1 MRVTSWLREDSDM
14 QMIFVKHFL
23 KQLVNV
29 PKTLFWNENFAWIS
43 SIGQIDVDHCLTS
56 SGFKVPSVTGMTNNN
71 VVTLSW
77 LLAQDLPQAYIFTE
91 RPSTFNRKAAFIND
105 KKYIIY
111 DYLPSFTEDSKHLK
125 AMKAC
130 PVAGSKFPILVTRDI
145 NPLIREVRIDAIKN

>member
-1 MRVTSWLREDSDM
+1 
-14 QMIFVKHFL
+14 
-23 KQLVNV
+23 
-29 PKTLFWNENFAWIS
+29 
-43 SIGQIDVDHCLTS
+43 
-56 SGFKVPSVTGMTNNN
+56 MTNNN

-105 KKYIIY
+105 KKYVIY

-145 NPLIREVRIDAIKN
+145 NPLIREVRTKDQCDLQVNRSRLPVFIAKWPNLQGIPCGYGA